1 MTAIFKFQQHR
12 LTTYTGLR
20 ADFRRAGSLLS
31 VQIGLDRVV
40 QEEGVLIEV
49 VLRLLFSHTDGL
61 RESLSRG
68 L

>member
-1 MTAIFKFQQHR
+1 MATSAIFKFQQH
-12 LTTYTGLR
+12 TTYTGLS

-31 VQIGLDRVV
+31 VEIGLDRVV

-61 RESLSRG
+61 RESLSRR